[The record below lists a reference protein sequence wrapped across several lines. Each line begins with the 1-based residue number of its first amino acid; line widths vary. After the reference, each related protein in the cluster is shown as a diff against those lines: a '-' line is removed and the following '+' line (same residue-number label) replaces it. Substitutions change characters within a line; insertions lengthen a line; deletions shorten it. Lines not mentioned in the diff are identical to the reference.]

1 MIAVSETASA
11 PRFSVKS
18 LPVYIGIGI
27 SVILI
32 IVLLVTFFSGK
43 DARDSAVEQ
52 YIKGSY
58 MYDAHAVGQ
67 LAPDEVWTWVAQNG
81 GTAKPET
88 TAYLEEN
95 AFIYAEDM
103 YGKYGTDIN
112 FSHDITDD
120 EDLAEDRI
128 KTICDTYGIKLTSV
142 DEAQTL
148 TVDITI
154 EGNLKTAE
162 DTLTLT
168 YLELDDGNGY
178 IVEAFP
184 FLSRITPAEVA
195 E

>member
-1 MIAVSETASA
+1 MIVVSETSSA
-11 PRFSVKS
+11 PRFSAKQ
-18 LPVYIGIGI
+18 LPVYIGIAV

-32 IVLLVTFFSGK
+32 IVLLVVFFSGK
-43 DARDSAVEQ
+43 GAMDNAVEQ
-52 YIKGSY
+52 YIKASY
-58 MYDAHAVGQ
+58 MYDAAAVGQ
-67 LAPDEVWTWVAQNG
+67 LAPDGVWEWVAQNG
-81 GTAKPET
+81 GSSKTDT
-88 TAYLEEN
+88 TAYLEKN
-95 AFIYAEDM
+95 AFVHAEDM

-112 FSHDITDD
+112 FSHDVTDD
-120 EDLAEDRI
+120 EDLSDEQI
-128 KTICDTYGIKLTSV
+128 HTICDTYGIKLTAV
-142 DEAQTL
+142 DEAQRI
-148 TVDITI
+148 TVEVTI